1 MLSIFPSYFS
11 FYSHVLRTAGK
22 TLGVFSVITLVG
34 CSQFEIDQS
43 NAFDNNGRDKNGLKR
58 DTLYLKESLPPG
70 LPYPDAI
77 FETGL
82 KQQETYLARLP
93 EKTTYHLDNTTVSVD
108 QLKTVTQEIQH
119 WLTNP
124 KYFPKLEALQ
134 LAGQDQRGNVQI
146 TGYYVPIIEVRRH
159 PDSLYRYPLYR
170 KPPKTDANGQLPTRE
185 QIDFE
190 GALKGQG
197 LEIAYSKSLVDNFF
211 LQVQGSG
218 VVEFKN
224 GKRELLSWG
233 GVNGRAY
240 RSLGKELIER
250 GEIDKA
256 KISAQSIRQWLKAHP
271 DQVRELLSTN
281 ESYLFFSEGQPDPI
295 GAANVPLTPLY
306 SVAVDP
312 AVIPLGSILLG
323 ELPKLD
329 KKGNLIGHEYH
340 LLLAQ
345 DKGGAIKG
353 PGHIDWYQGIGKE
366 AQIHAGQLKH
376 FGKIW
381 LLLPREKEII
391 EKAAT
396 ESSTAPSDTSAT
408 NTPVTSQVTTNS
420 NTPHNTA
427 NQSTPVVKK

>member
-1 MLSIFPSYFS
+1 MLAIISSRFS
-11 FYSHVLRTAGK
+11 VHCDFLKTTLK
-22 TLGVFSVITLVG
+22 TLSLFSLVTLVG

-43 NAFDNNGRDKNGLKR
+43 NAFDNNGRDKNGIKR
-58 DTLYLKESLPPG
+58 DSLYLKESLPPG
-70 LPYPDAI
+70 LPHPDAI
-77 FETGL
+77 FKTGL
-82 KQQETYLARLP
+82 QQQENYLNRLP
-93 EKTTYHLDNTTVSVD
+93 NKTYQLDNTSVSVD
-108 QLKTVTQEIQH
+108 QLKTVSQEIQH

-124 KYFPKLEALQ
+124 QYFPKLEALQ

-146 TGYYVPIIEVRRH
+146 TGYYVPVLKVRRQ
-159 PDSLYRYPLYR
+159 PDDVYRYPLYR
-170 KPPKTDANGQLPTRE
+170 KPKTRDANGRLPTRE

-197 LEIAYSKSLVDNFF
+197 LEIAYSDSLVDNFF

-218 VVEFKN
+218 VVEFKD

-256 KISAQSIRQWLKAHP
+256 HISSQSIRQWLKDHP
-271 DQVRELLSTN
+271 DRVREILSTN
-281 ESYLFFSEGQPDPI
+281 KSYLFFSEGQSEPI

-329 KKGNLIGHEYH
+329 QKGNLIGHEYH

-366 AQIHAGQLKH
+366 AQVHAGQLKH
-376 FGKIW
+376 FGKVW
-381 LLLPREKEII
+381 LLLPRTDDTII
-391 EKAAT
+391 
-396 ESSTAPSDTSAT
+396 
-408 NTPVTSQVTTNS
+408 
-420 NTPHNTA
+420 
-427 NQSTPVVKK
+427 QSTTALQTTTVKKDSPQPVN